1 MEPEKLIE
9 KIQYINSKF
18 SDSEWLKA
26 QNGNV
31 LSYTAIKLAAMK
43 GYLIDAK
50 ATAQSDMLEY
60 EIEMETEKGK
70 AYLKMKDEHGA
81 TAAVDAKNTVDEYI
95 AAKYRYAG
103 ARTFYEKL
111 RSVVSD
117 THDLIEAIRS
127 RIIDLQ
133 NARKDESVG

>member
-1 MEPEKLIE
+1 MKPEKLIE
-9 KIQYINSKF
+9 KIQYINGKF

-43 GYLIDAK
+43 GYLIDVKISAYR
-50 ATAQSDMLEY
+50 DMLKAEVN
-60 EIEMETEKGK
+60 METEKGK
-70 AYLKMKDEHGA
+70 AYLKMKDTYGS
-81 TAAVDAKNTVDEYI
+81 TAAIDSKNTVQEYI
-95 AAKYRYAG
+95 DAKHEYIG
-103 ARTFYEKL
+103 KKVFYDKL
-111 RSVVSD
+111 RSVTAD

-133 NARKDESVG
+133 NARKDEGIR